1 MPILEDDACNNEDS
15 APSARTCAEM
25 LIALYTKQGRKKERK
40 VMQKRKDEIEAWCD
54 ESSDE
59 GEDDSDEDGDDDSD
73 ADSDDDR
80 KEEVQDELMRRFPRL
95 TLALQDDNDE
105 QMELA
110 DVLEVLEALETIN
123 NERPPK
129 SAEAAADRKL
139 TKTSLEERAKV
150 AMRRDRASKLL
161 AADAQSVRREAE
173 EMTAM
178 FARMGVSHLEKT

>member
-1 MPILEDDACNNEDS
+1 MPLLNSKHFVFENSKNS
-15 APSARTCAEM
+15 KT
-25 LIALYTKQGRKKERK
+25 
-40 VMQKRKDEIEAWCD
+40 
-54 ESSDE
+54 
-59 GEDDSDEDGDDDSD
+59 
-73 ADSDDDR
+73 
-80 KEEVQDELMRRFPRL
+80 F
-95 TLALQDDNDE
+95 
-105 QMELA
+105 
-110 DVLEVLEALETIN
+110 
-123 NERPPK
+123 K